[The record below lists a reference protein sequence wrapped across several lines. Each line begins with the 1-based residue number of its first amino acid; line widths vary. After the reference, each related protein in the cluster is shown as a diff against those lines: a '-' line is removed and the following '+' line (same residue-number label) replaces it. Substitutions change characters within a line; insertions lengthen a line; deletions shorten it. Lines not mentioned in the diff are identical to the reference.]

1 MKTFSI
7 RFNTGC
13 LELDALVT
21 SSENHQKF
29 KVEMVTGEPDPM
41 ILRRSDQGTW
51 KIENSG
57 ERKIS
62 AQCFRD
68 IEKEIDAYLENEKE
82 ITKDSR

>member
-21 SSENHQKF
+21 SSENQQKF

-41 ILRRSDQGTW
+41 ILRKSEQGTW
-51 KIENSG
+51 VIENAG
-57 ERKIS
+57 ERRIS
-62 AQCFRD
+62 AQCFED
-68 IEKEIDAYLENEKE
+68 IEKEIDTYLENEKQINE
-82 ITKDSR
+82 NK